1 MNARPTRNDAAE
13 FSENLEI
20 TRSETD
26 NYRLRLFVTGTTPR
40 SIRAIANI
48 RRICEERLKGRYEL
62 EVIDIYQRPTLAK
75 TEQIIAAPTL
85 VRLLP
90 LPLRRLIGDL
100 ANTERVLMGLDIRPN
115 DQS

>member
-1 MNARPTRNDAAE
+1 VNARPTRNDAAE